1 MGNSLTFPVPGNAS
15 AGEKLSRW
23 LGRWRRGGI
32 EHYTAGAASDEI
44 TRWRRGGR
52 FIVNEERIWL
62 DALPNSLHGLRV
74 VQISDIHYG
83 LFLPQNSLSE
93 AIRQVNWLKPDI
105 VALTGDFVTY
115 SRRNIGPVAELLGQ
129 LRARYGV
136 YAVLGNHNFRV
147 DPDAMTSARRR

>member
-1 MGNSLTFPVPGNAS
+1 MMGNSLTFPVPGNAG
-15 AGEKLSRW
+15 AGDKLARW

-32 EHYTAGAASDEI
+32 EQYSASASPAEAA
-44 TRWRRGGR
+44 RWRHGGR

-62 DALPNSLHGLRV
+62 DALPNSLHGLRI

-83 LFLPQNSLSE
+83 LFLPKDWLSE
-93 AIRQVNWLKPDI
+93 AVRQANRLKPDI
-105 VALTGDFVTY
+105 IALTGDFVTY

-136 YAVLGNHNFRV
+136 
-147 DPDAMTSARRR
+147 